1 MDTMQTGNF
10 KLGYSWLL
18 CRESITH
25 TPTQQSSY
33 WATLVDC
40 SVAGT
45 NTLPLTREYFDQ
57 FLHTCSRYSGIQ
69 YLRCCFLR
77 RFSPL
82 FQESKNAHLCIHL
95 AQNPLTK
102 GHSRVPGA
110 QASRNR
116 WHFKIVFPCS
126 HQYSETQ
133 GSNHKAL
140 PCINFCIFSWNNLML
155 FLKEICSL
163 LGQPLTVYW
172 KN

>member
-1 MDTMQTGNF
+1 MNTMQTGNF

-18 CRESITH
+18 RRESITH

-33 WATLVDC
+33 GSSLSDC
-40 SVAGT
+40 SPSGT
-45 NTLPLTREYFDQ
+45 NTLPLTRVYFDQ

-69 YLRCCFLR
+69 CLRCCFLM

-82 FQESKNAHLCIHL
+82 FQESKNAHFCMHL

-110 QASRNR
+110 QASRNC
-116 WHFKIVFPCS
+116 WHFKIFFLVAINIQKHRGLISKHFL
-126 HQYSETQ
+126 
-133 GSNHKAL
+133 AL
-140 PCINFCIFSWNNLML
+140 IFAFFHRIISL
-155 FLKEICSL
+155 FLKETCSH
-163 LGQPLTVYW
+163 LGQPLTEYW